1 MLGAFVYVSKFMV
14 IDREQRIGIAIP
26 AGKHIRPVI
35 EDALYEKGFRFD
47 WKNNGGLHASVTNS
61 PVKLTILNHRDIIGQ
76 VAEGHFEA
84 GFVGSDVYDEYK
96 ASLPEGSLPKV
107 DVEHRFNLFNPNI
120 RLSLLVRKWNRFDTR
135 LYQVVTDL
143 RGQRV
148 ITTYPGLTTEF
159 FSQYIDNQKEMPVID
174 GTLTGKEE
182 GQVAG
187 RKAEAAIVIVDS
199 GDTMRA
205 NHLKELAVVMHDIQ
219 PVLLVNSEFIRNIGD
234 IGSQRSWV
242 LFVDKLKNG
251 YKSNRSFPVLPEPEP
266 GRYGTIVGLQSP
278 TV

>member
-1 MLGAFVYVSKFMV
+1 MV
-14 IDREQRIGIAIP
+14 VNSRERDRIGIAIP

-35 EDALYEKGFRFD
+35 ESELIGKGFRFD
-47 WKNNGGLHASVTNS
+47 WRKNGALHASVTNL
-61 PVKLTILNHRDIIGQ
+61 PVNLTLQNHGDIIGQ
-76 VAEGHFEA
+76 VAAGYFEA
-84 GFVGSDVYDEYK
+84 GFVGSDVYAEYM
-96 ASLPEGSLPKV
+96 ASLAADSLPKV
-107 DVEHRFNLFNPNI
+107 EERHRLNLFNPET
-120 RLSLLVRKWNRFDTR
+120 RLSLLVRNGNRLNTKS
-135 LYQVVTDL
+135 YQSVTEL
-143 RGQRV
+143 QGQRV
-148 ITTYPGLTTEF
+148 ITTYPRLATKF
-159 FSQYIDNQKEMPVID
+159 FSRYIDHQEEMPVID

-219 PVLLVNSEFIRNIGD
+219 PVLLVNSEFIRDIGD
-234 IGSQRSWV
+234 IGSQRSWG
-242 LFVDKLKNG
+242 LFVDRLKNG
-251 YKSNRSFPVLPEPEP
+251 YKSNRSFPVLPEPEL